1 MTSDRLRYR
10 LLTGTDN
17 REFCERVSD
26 ALSDGYQLHGSPS
39 ITFDSET
46 NSTVV
51 AQAITLSE

>member
-1 MTSDRLRYR
+1 VTSDRLRYR